1 LTSRLR
7 LTRAVILARVPLV
20 KRVSLNMDLGELPD
34 ESDEFYSLATMVN
47 IACGGHAGDR
57 ASMQRALVLARDS
70 RAHVAAHPS
79 YPDREHFGRKT
90 LAISAAELE
99 QSLGDQ
105 MGDLAEIARN
115 ENVAIK
121 AVKPHG
127 ALYHDAANSVSIA
140 ESLLAAIN
148 KNFDSSVAIVGPP
161 MGALREMAQSRG
173 RTYLDEGF
181 ADRTYLPDGRLV
193 PRSQPNALLTN
204 PADAAAQAVRLA
216 QSGQFD
222 TLCVHGDTPSALAI
236 ARAVRK
242 ALMDAQL
249 LGGV

>member
-1 LTSRLR
+1 MF
-7 LTRAVILARVPLV
+7 VFV

-34 ESDEFYSLATMVN
+34 ESDEFYSLATMAN

-70 RAHVAAHPS
+70 GANVAAHPS
-79 YPDREHFGRKT
+79 YPDRDAFGRKT
-90 LAISAAELE
+90 LTISVSELE
-99 QSLGDQ
+99 NSLGDQ
-105 MGDLAEIARN
+105 MAELIEIARN
-115 ENVAIK
+115 LNVPIK

-127 ALYHDAANSVSIA
+127 ALYHDAATSVNIA
-140 ESLLAAIN
+140 ESLLGAMDKI
-148 KNFDSSVAIVGPP
+148 FDSSVAVVGPP
-161 MGALREMAQSRG
+161 VGALREMAQSRG
-173 RTYLDEGF
+173 RPYLDEGF
-181 ADRTYLPDGRLV
+181 ADRTYLPDGRLA

-204 PADAAAQAVRLA
+204 PEDAAAQAVRLA

-222 TLCVHGDTPSALAI
+222 TLCVHGDTPNALSI
-236 ARAVRK
+236 ARAVRN